1 MVLCKNCKTGALA
14 VRSLCN
20 DGQGLFIL
28 PSFPPS
34 IIPASVI
41 PAFHHPRF
49 RHSRL
54 PSSPLPS
61 FPPSVIPAFCHSCLP
76 SLLPSVIPVFRH
88 FSLPS
93 FPLPS
98 FPRKREST
106 APCHMT
112 NSRWQ
117 GCMDSRSPTRFR
129 DKLRGNDGLLS
140 RIHYWFRRLIIGT
153 RQVASAQNREWRLL
167 RPAHNGTT
175 QELRNRGPSKALKTG
190 GTRP

>member
-34 IIPASVI
+34 
-41 PAFHHPRF
+41 
-49 RHSRL
+49 
-54 PSSPLPS
+54 
-61 FPPSVIPAFCHSCLP
+61 VIPAFCHSCLP

-88 FSLPS
+88 FS
-93 FPLPS
+93 LPS

>member
-1 MVLCKNCKTGALA
+1 MVICKNCETGALA
-14 VRSLCN
+14 VRNLCN

-28 PSFPPS
+28 PSLPPS
-34 IIPASVI
+34 VIPASVI
-41 PAFHHPRF
+41 PAFRHCCPPSSQSSVIPAF

-54 PSSPLPS
+54 SSFL
-61 FPPSVIPAFCHSCLP
+61 PSVIPAFCHCY
-76 SLLPSVIPVFRH
+76 
-88 FSLPS
+88 
-93 FPLPS
+93 LPS

-140 RIHYWFRRLIIGT
+140 RIHYWFRRLIKVT
-153 RQVASAQNREWRLL
+153 RQVASALNREWRLL
-167 RPAHNGTT
+167 RHAHHGNM
-175 QELRNRGPSKALKTG
+175 QELRNRGPSKALKTD

>member
-34 IIPASVI
+34 VI
-41 PAFHHPRF
+41 PAF

-54 PSSPLPS
+54 PS
-61 FPPSVIPAFCHSCLP
+61 FPALVIPALP
-76 SLLPSVIPVFRH
+76 ALPSVLPRSGIPVFRH
-88 FSLPS
+88 FRHSRLPAFPS
-93 FPLPS
+93 SGIPVFRHSRLPAFPLS
-98 FPRKREST
+98 RECESIQS
-106 APCHMT
+106 CHMT

-117 GCMDSRSPTRFR
+117 GCMDSRSPTGVR

-140 RIHYWFRRLIIGT
+140 RIHYWFRRLIKVT
-153 RQVASAQNREWRLL
+153 RQVASALNREWRLL
-167 RPAHNGTT
+167 RHAHHGNM
-175 QELRNRGPSKALKTG
+175 QELQNRGPSSPKSL
-190 GTRP
+190 